1 MEQKSPSHSY
11 IELGWLGVYH
21 LKVPASDEVTRYCS
35 TGSVYYLASSLVA
48 AFEATAVES
57 SLFSDPKLALPV
69 DLIPDVDFAI
79 HEEVYAIDT
88 FQLSVYHAH
97 VFEWNRFKLL
107 QKHDHKILIDLDI
120 PRIIAMFILTLRVY
134 KSQKL
139 PKLIQEPFI
148 QETRVYQTLHIYW
161 HLV

>member
-69 DLIPDVDFAI
+69 DLVPDVDFAI

-88 FQLSVYHAH
+88 F
-97 VFEWNRFKLL
+97 
-107 QKHDHKILIDLDI
+107 
-120 PRIIAMFILTLRVY
+120 
-134 KSQKL
+134 
-139 PKLIQEPFI
+139 
-148 QETRVYQTLHIYW
+148 
-161 HLV
+161 